1 MIQRIIEAS
10 VQQRVLVLLLS
21 AILVVIGLQALRTT
35 PVDAIPDLSDVQV
48 IVRTPY
54 PGQAPEVVQEQVTY
68 PLTSALMSVPGAK
81 TVRGYSF
88 FGDSFVYVIFDDNT
102 DLYWA
107 RSRVLEYLNQAN
119 DALPDGVKPALGPD
133 ASGVGWVY
141 LYALQDTSGQHD
153 LADLRDLQDWFLRY
167 ELQTVAGVSE
177 VAALGGM
184 QRQFQL
190 RLKPQRLMAHG
201 LSVAQVIT
209 ALQQANQDTGA
220 SVVELAEAEYMLRS
234 HGLIRTAD
242 DLLNIGISHNNQGLP
257 VLVRDIADVLEVP
270 QMRRGIAELNGQGEV
285 VGGIIVMRSGENARA
300 VISAVKDKLQQLKS
314 SLPEGVEV
322 VPVYDR
328 TALIDRA
335 VNNLWHKLSMEFV
348 MVALVCALFLFHL
361 RSSLVI
367 VLSLPLGILAAFV
380 FMRWQGINANI
391 MSLGGIAIAIGA
403 MVDGAIVMIENYHKY
418 LERYPPKTDTD
429 RWQGVISSAQQVG
442 PALFFSLLIITLS
455 FIPVFMLEAQE
466 GRLFAPLAYTKTYAM
481 AAAAMLA
488 ITLVPVLIG
497 YLVRGPIKAEKSNP
511 LNRVLTALY
520 TPVLKQALHFPK
532 TTLLLVIVM
541 ALSAWWPMKQL
552 GSEFMP
558 PLDEGDLMYMPT
570 TYPGLSVAEARQI
583 LQQTD
588 RLIGSV
594 PEVANVL
601 GKIGRADSATD
612 PAPLTMIESFIQ
624 LKPREQWRDGV
635 TLDDIK
641 QELDRKVQF
650 PGLSNAWVMPIRTRI
665 DMLATGIKTPVGIK
679 IAGDDLNQIQ
689 AIGQQLETLMADVP
703 GTTSVYAERTVSGRY
718 LDIRLRREQLAR
730 FGLTVQQAQQ
740 LLATAVGGKAVTQA
754 VDGLRRY
761 PVSVRL
767 PQRYR
772 DSPEAL
778 KQLMFYAPNGQ
789 LLALADIA
797 EINIA
802 AGPAMIKS
810 ENARINGWVFIDIA
824 GVDLGRYV
832 EQAQQHVQTALAD
845 GRLQM
850 PAGYSL
856 NWSGQYEYLLRAQNK
871 LQLAVP
877 LTLVIVAVLLYL
889 AFQRL
894 RDVALILLT
903 VPLSLV
909 GSVWLLW
916 ALDFHLSVAVGVGFI
931 ALAGVAVE
939 IGVIMLV
946 YLQQA
951 WQQQV
956 EQQQGRQQP
965 LTPSDVRTAVLQGAG
980 QRLRPIAMTVA
991 TIAIGL
997 LPVML
1002 GQGTGSEVMSR
1013 IAAPMVGG
1021 AASALLLTLLVLPVL
1036 FYWLTCWQL
1045 RHHNHDSA

>member
-21 AILVVIGLQALRTT
+21 SILVVIGLQALRTT

-119 DALPDGVKPALGPD
+119 DALPEGVKPALGPD

-141 LYALQDTSGQHD
+141 LYALQDTSGQHG

-209 ALQQANQDTGA
+209 ALLQANQDTGA

-257 VLVRDIADVLEVP
+257 VLVRDVADVLEVP

-335 VNNLWHKLSMEFV
+335 VNNLWNKLSMEFL

-418 LERYPPKTDTD
+418 LERYPPKTDAD

-552 GSEFMP
+552 GS
-558 PLDEGDLMYMPT
+558 GIY
-570 TYPGLSVAEARQI
+570 A
-583 LQQTD
+583 
-588 RLIGSV
+588 
-594 PEVANVL
+594 
-601 GKIGRADSATD
+601 
-612 PAPLTMIESFIQ
+612 
-624 LKPREQWRDGV
+624 
-635 TLDDIK
+635 
-641 QELDRKVQF
+641 
-650 PGLSNAWVMPIRTRI
+650 
-665 DMLATGIKTPVGIK
+665 ATG
-679 IAGDDLNQIQ
+679 
-689 AIGQQLETLMADVP
+689 
-703 GTTSVYAERTVSGRY
+703 
-718 LDIRLRREQLAR
+718 
-730 FGLTVQQAQQ
+730 
-740 LLATAVGGKAVTQA
+740 
-754 VDGLRRY
+754 
-761 PVSVRL
+761 
-767 PQRYR
+767 
-772 DSPEAL
+772 
-778 KQLMFYAPNGQ
+778 
-789 LLALADIA
+789 
-797 EINIA
+797 
-802 AGPAMIKS
+802 
-810 ENARINGWVFIDIA
+810 
-824 GVDLGRYV
+824 
-832 EQAQQHVQTALAD
+832 
-845 GRLQM
+845 
-850 PAGYSL
+850 
-856 NWSGQYEYLLRAQNK
+856 
-871 LQLAVP
+871 
-877 LTLVIVAVLLYL
+877 
-889 AFQRL
+889 
-894 RDVALILLT
+894 
-903 VPLSLV
+903 
-909 GSVWLLW
+909 
-916 ALDFHLSVAVGVGFI
+916 
-931 ALAGVAVE
+931 
-939 IGVIMLV
+939 
-946 YLQQA
+946 
-951 WQQQV
+951 
-956 EQQQGRQQP
+956 
-965 LTPSDVRTAVLQGAG
+965 
-980 QRLRPIAMTVA
+980 
-991 TIAIGL
+991 
-997 LPVML
+997 
-1002 GQGTGSEVMSR
+1002 
-1013 IAAPMVGG
+1013 
-1021 AASALLLTLLVLPVL
+1021 
-1036 FYWLTCWQL
+1036 
-1045 RHHNHDSA
+1045 

>member
-1 MIQRIIEAS
+1 
-10 VQQRVLVLLLS
+10 
-21 AILVVIGLQALRTT
+21 
-35 PVDAIPDLSDVQV
+35 
-48 IVRTPY
+48 
-54 PGQAPEVVQEQVTY
+54 
-68 PLTSALMSVPGAK
+68 
-81 TVRGYSF
+81 
-88 FGDSFVYVIFDDNT
+88 
-102 DLYWA
+102 
-107 RSRVLEYLNQAN
+107 
-119 DALPDGVKPALGPD
+119 
-133 ASGVGWVY
+133 
-141 LYALQDTSGQHD
+141 
-153 LADLRDLQDWFLRY
+153 
-167 ELQTVAGVSE
+167 
-177 VAALGGM
+177 M

-242 DLLNIGISHNNQGLP
+242 DLLNIGVSHNNQGLP

-300 VISAVKDKLQQLKS
+300 VISAVKDKLQQLQS

-335 VNNLWHKLSMEFV
+335 VNNLWNKLSMEFV

-418 LERYPPKTDTD
+418 LERYPPKTDAD
-429 RWQGVISSAQQVG
+429 RWQGVIISAQQVG

-532 TTLLLVIVM
+532 TTLLLVIVL

-624 LKPREQWRDGV
+624 LKPREHWREGV

-797 EINIA
+797 DINIA

-956 EQQQGRQQP
+956 EQQQARQQR

-1021 AASALLLTLLVLPVL
+1021 TASALLLTLLVLPVL

-1045 RHHNHDSA
+1045 RHQNHDSA